1 MLRRNG
7 SDVIPRADHHAVA
20 AGVHNGGTAQLHA
33 SVPNVTDTSRELC
46 RGHEVVLLVVSHQL
60 LLLAIVRQVEPLHV
74 CQTFPFRQ
82 VEVPVKL
89 DGVTGTELQL
99 GVVWDGAGPLQSAAH
114 CNKDSDIPEVW
125 NRNEAQSTS
134 AESTH
139 KVGN

>member
-20 AGVHNGGTAQLHA
+20 AGVHDGGTAQLQA
-33 SVPNVTDTSRELC
+33 PVPHVTDTSRELC

-74 CQTFPFRQ
+74 CQTFSFRK

-114 CNKDSDIPEVW
+114 CKKDSDIPEILKQKRGSERSCRI
-125 NRNEAQSTS
+125 NTQGR
-134 AESTH
+134 
-139 KVGN
+139 